1 MPPLRWVG
9 IDQGYSQLGLAVL
22 TPEGQVLASVRTQ
35 DPPGDGHDR
44 AIALLRLR
52 GLLHRLTQLRGTP
65 VRLAGYCYAE
75 SGVHA
80 AFAEAGW
87 RVEGE
92 KALNDVVGV
101 YGLSAMS
108 GDMLVAGCGTFSQ
121 VVHVDRR
128 HAVRWPGEDVRL
140 PEWLLSGQAYARFL
154 ATLAGEAGAPPAWAE
169 EVRAVGGAAGVDAA
183 PATWAR
189 RGPLLSASL
198 DLPAARGFVARA
210 ATAVRQSRAVF
221 WRHAGT
227 AGPPAVVLGG
237 GAVGD
242 DRLWA
247 LLVECLRPHG
257 IRPWRA
263 VGDPAVGLA
272 RFAMAHPDADPW
284 AVAGRVRPAWLSG

>member
-1 MPPLRWVG
+1 MPPVRWVG
-9 IDQGYSQLGLAVL
+9 IDHGYSQMGLAVL

-44 AIALLRLR
+44 GIALLRLH
-52 GLLHRLTQLRGTP
+52 GLLHRLTALRGTP
-65 VRLAGYCYAE
+65 VRLAGYCYAQ

-87 RVEGE
+87 SVAGA

-108 GDMLVAGCGTFSQ
+108 GDVVVAGCGTFSQ
-121 VVHVDRR
+121 VVYVDPRQ
-128 HAVRWPGEDVRL
+128 AVRWPGDDVRL
-140 PEWLLSGQAYARFL
+140 PEWLLSGQAYARLL
-154 ATLAGEAGAPPAWAE
+154 ATLAGEAGAPPGWAE
-169 EVRAVGGAAGVDAA
+169 QVGAAGGAAGVESA

-189 RGPLLSASL
+189 LGPLLSASL
-198 DLPAARGFVARA
+198 DVPVVRAFVARA
-210 ATAVRQSRAVF
+210 ATAVRQSRDVL
-221 WRHAGT
+221 WQQAGT
-227 AGPPAVVLGG
+227 AGPPEVVLGG

-247 LLVECLRPHG
+247 LLVECLRPLG
-257 IRPWRA
+257 IRPRRA

-272 RFAMAHPDADPW
+272 RFALAHPDADPW